1 MASAKCNCV
10 WPNSDLNCKTARS
23 IVSEH
28 PPLLIWHVVFF
39 LLLPPPPPPHILAS
53 LSFTSHPSSSRS
65 SSLFS
70 SLSTGWAGQL
80 PEYNLKLWD
89 HSLRC
94 RITTQQSQKILDCKK
109 NKILLLLLVLRH
121 LLKTTSPAA
130 ERTHSTT
137 TVTPRRITAIHKK
150 HPWKPTRDIRTWL
163 LGLDQ
168 NQKPETSDQWRVIQS
183 ESVER
188 IRPGQT
194 RRDQVETS
202 KGGRKSL
209 MGLLTIGECDG
220 FSLLLGV
227 LRLKEQF
234 TQNTPCWC
242 VVRWSVVDHR
252 TVLELLEL
260 DLKQRNKKYSFKTS
274 AESAVSPFCLQ
285 CAHGCSDN

>member
-1 MASAKCNCV
+1 MDQYLELYIILPAQRQLEARFTALSLVAMITNTTASDCV
-10 WPNSDLNCKTARS
+10 TEWTWNGLRKMQLCLTQFWFKLQDGTLHRLRT
-23 IVSEH
+23 
-28 PPLLIWHVVFF
+28 PPAPHLTCCFF
-39 LLLPPPPPPHILAS
+39 SPSPPPPPPPHILAS

-188 IRPGQT
+188 IRP
-194 RRDQVETS
+194 RPDQKRPS
-202 KGGRKSL
+202 
-209 MGLLTIGECDG
+209 
-220 FSLLLGV
+220 
-227 LRLKEQF
+227 
-234 TQNTPCWC
+234 
-242 VVRWSVVDHR
+242 
-252 TVLELLEL
+252 
-260 DLKQRNKKYSFKTS
+260 RN
-274 AESAVSPFCLQ
+274 Q
-285 CAHGCSDN
+285 